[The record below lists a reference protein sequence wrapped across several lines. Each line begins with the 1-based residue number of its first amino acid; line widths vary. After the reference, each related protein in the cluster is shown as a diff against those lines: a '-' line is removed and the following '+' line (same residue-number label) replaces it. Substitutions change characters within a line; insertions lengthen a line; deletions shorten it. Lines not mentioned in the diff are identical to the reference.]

1 MNTYDSFPEFST
13 FPSEVR
19 RLIWRCCLP
28 RRIAEV
34 DFPFTLLD
42 GKDSRQACWPNRT
55 TYQNARV
62 PLVAAVC
69 REARE
74 VVFEC
79 GSYKETQDDTSL
91 RSIWIQPKIDRALHL
106 NWTRR
111 RNLAFFI
118 KWDAWIPPFEDTPV
132 TMHICTARWEYE
144 MRVSFVGEVLFL
156 FDLRELMGSPPLVVS
171 SPSFFDSHMQSEIP
185 RMPVG
190 DMSRDG
196 TAVDTRAVMELLDEH
211 PVYMT
216 LVAISLHLDR
226 TVALESG
233 LFGLLADAPVQTID
247 FDDVPQLRKFY
258 ELFNSDPGLK
268 IAEPHVE
275 KLFNVLLSPAF
286 HAAVLLWKAKVRWLL
301 RAAAWRY
308 MQIGDTLKSFGG
320 EDPRSVWQPPVPND
334 LRQQYLQIDQFV
346 PNEDHPW
353 WAEHGDKLLP
363 KVVPQIMLRLCDNQC
378 YREERRPD
386 MFGEL
391 WFIDS
396 EWRTGWPNEL
406 NQERETWMD
415 YLSK

>member
-28 RRIAEV
+28 RRVAEV
-34 DFPFTLLD
+34 DFPYTLLD

-62 PLVAAVC
+62 PVVAAVC

-74 VVFEC
+74 VVSEC
-79 GSYKETQDDTSL
+79 GAHKETQDDTSL

-111 RNLAFFI
+111 RNAAFFR
-118 KWDAWIPPFEDTPV
+118 KWDAWFPPFEDTPV

-144 MRVSFVGEVLFL
+144 MRVSFVGEVLFA
-156 FDLRELMGSPPLVVS
+156 FDLRELMGSPPPLPAP
-171 SPSFFDSHMQSEIP
+171 PSRDDSVQSEIP
-185 RMPVG
+185 RMPVS
-190 DMSRDG
+190 DTSVFRDA
-196 TAVDTRAVMELLDEH
+196 TAIDTGAIFELLYDH
-211 PVYMT
+211 HVYVT

-226 TVALESG
+226 AVALESG

-247 FDDVPQLRKFY
+247 YDDVPQLRKFY
-258 ELFNSDPGLK
+258 ELFSSDPGVK
-268 IAEPHVE
+268 EAEPHVE
-275 KLFNVLLSPAF
+275 KMFNVLLSPEF
-286 HAAVLLWKAKVRWLL
+286 HTAVLSWKAKVKWLL
-301 RAAAWRY
+301 QAAAWRY
-308 MQIGDTLKSFGG
+308 WQTGERLESFGG
-320 EDPRSVWQPPVPND
+320 ADPRSVWTPPVPND
-334 LRQQYLQIDQFV
+334 PRLQYLQIDQFV

-353 WAEHGDKLLP
+353 WAEHGEKLLP
-363 KVVPQIMLRLCDNQC
+363 KVVPQIMVRLCDNQC

-391 WFIDS
+391 WFTDIV
-396 EWRTGWPNEL
+396 
-406 NQERETWMD
+406 
-415 YLSK
+415 